1 MRRVAYP
8 NQFMHFMFFT
18 VASNGMCIHWY
29 CAPHRICAAGSSRN
43 WCRRIVMFFSVTEVS
58 TSHSHIRKVD
68 SLNDLGKLY
77 FVVTHIVSR
86 RVASRRV
93 ASRRVASRASRRV
106 ASRRVASRRVA
117 SRRAALY
124 REVVYRS
131 RYDGLKRQPVQN
143 VVLLPLI
150 IGLCLLPMTRA
161 CQRLVARA
169 FGPQLT
175 SLECISGPECRPTS
189 F

>member
-1 MRRVAYP
+1 MYLCRSSPVFERLMRRVAYP

-77 FVVTHIVSR
+77 FVVTHIVASR

-93 ASRRVASRASRRV
+93 ASRRVRRV

-117 SRRAALY
+117 SRRT
-124 REVVYRS
+124 VS
-131 RYDGLKRQPVQN
+131 
-143 VVLLPLI
+143 
-150 IGLCLLPMTRA
+150 
-161 CQRLVARA
+161 
-169 FGPQLT
+169 
-175 SLECISGPECRPTS
+175 
-189 F
+189 